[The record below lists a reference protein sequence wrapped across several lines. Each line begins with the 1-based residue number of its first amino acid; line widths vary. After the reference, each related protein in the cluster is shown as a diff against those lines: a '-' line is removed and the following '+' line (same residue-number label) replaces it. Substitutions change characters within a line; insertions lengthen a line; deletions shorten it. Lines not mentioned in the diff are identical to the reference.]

1 MCSCVRRRSGCHGCG
16 GPNGIPAATLLRWT
30 SPLSDMATL
39 LALSSVPGATVTNT
53 TPVGAA
59 DTRDNGRW
67 RDCLRSPSP
76 RRERRGC
83 GRRRGG
89 RGGDV
94 QCDRRHALLIG
105 AVAEDIAQ
113 VVGIMT
119 NADAVA
125 AVVMR
130 AEKGGVGVAA
140 FGAPAAASRKAT
152 NGLRCSSAPWL
163 TTLCVSLGPRR
174 TDTRSTP
181 SS

>member
-1 MCSCVRRRSGCHGCG
+1 MFLRPPPEWLPRMRRSKW
-16 GPNGIPAATLLRWT
+16 NLRRH
-30 SPLSDMATL
+30 S
-39 LALSSVPGATVTNT
+39 LALDKPSVGHGNAVGAFSVPGATVTNT
-53 TPVGAA
+53 APVGAA
-59 DTRDNGRW
+59 DTRDNWRW

-105 AVAEDIAQ
+105 AVAEDVAQ

-130 AEKGGVGVAA
+130 ADEGGVGVAA
-140 FGAPAAASRKAT
+140 FGAPATASRKTT
-152 NGLRCSSAPWL
+152 NGLRCSSAPWR
-163 TTLCVSLGPRR
+163 TTWCVSLGPRR

-181 SS
+181 SSS